1 MIYIRFTHFPAHTT
15 SEMHTQLTKNR
26 ELFYQWTEHCRADG
40 TISHYSAKCH
50 PPIKKVFIVNILRT
64 VIN

>member
-50 PPIKKVFIVNILRT
+50 PPI
-64 VIN
+64 